1 MPQKMNTVIGKRN
14 ANRSERNHHVVVT
27 SKFSAIPRPNP
38 SLSVEP
44 NNVIKTLKNSLDKET
59 Q

>member
-1 MPQKMNTVIGKRN
+1 MNTVISKRN

-27 SKFSAIPRPNP
+27 SKFSVIPRPYP